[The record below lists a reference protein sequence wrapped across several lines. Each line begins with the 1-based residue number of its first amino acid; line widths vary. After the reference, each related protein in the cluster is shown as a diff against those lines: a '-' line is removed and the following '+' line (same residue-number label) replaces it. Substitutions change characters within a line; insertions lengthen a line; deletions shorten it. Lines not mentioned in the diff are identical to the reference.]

1 MQRLLLDTHT
11 LLWAIQ
17 DDPRL
22 DAEARRAIADRSNE
36 VYVSSATV
44 WEISIKRAQGRLEAP
59 DNLATLIFQTEF
71 TELPINHIHGE
82 LAGELPMHH
91 RDPFDR
97 MLVAQA
103 KVEDLVLV
111 TRDPHIMSYDVQ
123 TLLA

>member
-22 DAEARRAIADRSNE
+22 DAEARLAIADRSNE
-36 VYVSSATV
+36 VYVSSASV
-44 WEISIKRAQGRLEAP
+44 WEISIKRSQGRLEAP
-59 DNLATLIFQTEF
+59 DNLVATIAQTEF
-71 TELPINHIHGE
+71 TELSINHIHAK
-82 LAGELPMHH
+82 LAGELPLHH

-103 KVEDLVLV
+103 QVEDLVLV
-111 TRDPHIMSYDVQ
+111 TRDPHIMNYDVP

>member
-17 DDPRL
+17 DDPQL
-22 DAEARRAIADRSNE
+22 DADARRAIADRRNE
-36 VYVSSATV
+36 VYVSSASV

-59 DNLATLIFQTEF
+59 GNLLETIVQSEF
-71 TELPINHIHGE
+71 TELPVSHIHGE
-82 LAGELPMHH
+82 LAGDLTLHH

-103 KVEDLVLV
+103 QVEDLVLV
-111 TRDPHIMSYDVQ
+111 THDPYIMRYDVQ
-123 TLLA
+123 TMLA

>member
-17 DDPRL
+17 DDPQL
-22 DAEARRAIADRSNE
+22 NAEARLAISDRSNE
-36 VYVSSATV
+36 VYVSSASV

-59 DNLATLIFQTEF
+59 DNLAATIAQTEF
-71 TELPINHIHGE
+71 AELVVNHIHAE
-82 LAGELPMHH
+82 LAGNLPLHH

-103 KVEDLVLV
+103 QTEDLILV
-111 TRDPHIMSYDVQ
+111 TRDPHIMRYDVQ
-123 TLLA
+123 TMLA

>member
-22 DAEARRAIADRSNE
+22 DTEARLAIADRSNE
-36 VYVSSATV
+36 VYVSSASI

-59 DNLATLIFQTEF
+59 DNLVATIAQTEF
-71 TELPINHIHGE
+71 TELPISHIHGK
-82 LAGELPMHH
+82 LAGELPLHH

-103 KVEDLVLV
+103 KVEGLVLV
-111 TRDPHIMSYDVQ
+111 TRDPHIMQYDVQ
-123 TLLA
+123 TLMA

>member
-22 DAEARRAIADRSNE
+22 DAEARRVIADRSNE
-36 VYVSSATV
+36 VYVSSASV

-59 DNLATLIFQTEF
+59 DNLAAATAQTEF
-71 TELPINHIHGE
+71 VELPISNLHAE
-82 LAGELPMHH
+82 LAGSLPLHH

-123 TLLA
+123 TLMA

>member
-17 DDPRL
+17 DDPQL
-22 DAEARRAIADRSNE
+22 DADARRAIADRSNE
-36 VYVSSATV
+36 VYVSSASV
-44 WEISIKRAQGRLEAP
+44 WEISIKRAQGRLESP
-59 DNLATLIFQTEF
+59 DNLVETIARAEF
-71 TELPINHIHGE
+71 TELPVSHIHGE
-82 LAGELPMHH
+82 LAGELPLHH

-103 KVEDLVLV
+103 QAEDLVLV

-123 TLLA
+123 TMLA